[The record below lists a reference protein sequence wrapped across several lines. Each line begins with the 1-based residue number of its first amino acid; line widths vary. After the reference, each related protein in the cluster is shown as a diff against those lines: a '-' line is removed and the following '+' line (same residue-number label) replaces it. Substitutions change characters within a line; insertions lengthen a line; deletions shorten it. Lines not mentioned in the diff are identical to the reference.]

1 MVGYSQFSLGGLSPG
16 SNFFSYS
23 DADGDGLKNFEDSDP
38 ANMDIDG
45 DSILNW
51 NEAPGQM
58 NDPYNGT
65 TPPPLDDPGVIIGG
79 NWYPTGTL
87 DSDGDGTP
95 DQLDPFPF
103 GSFTYQGFEYGGSW
117 SDRDADYIP
126 DPADS
131 FPDGSYWYN
140 AVEYAAPFVDQDGD
154 TVPDA
159 LDPWPTIA
167 GSFWYFDPNSGTST
181 EYPGVFVDQDG
192 DGVPDPLDPWP
203 TIAGS
208 YVYNG
213 TQYPGPWLDSDSDG
227 TPDAFDSDPYGT
239 RAF

>member
-95 DQLDPFPF
+95 DQRVVDRPPRDDQTEHAVI
-103 GSFTYQGFEYGGSW
+103 GPRETHGHREPCRADG
-117 SDRDADYIP
+117 RDAL
-126 DPADS
+126 
-131 FPDGSYWYN
+131 
-140 AVEYAAPFVDQDGD
+140 
-154 TVPDA
+154 A
-159 LDPWPTIA
+159 LPREGQRDI
-167 GSFWYFDPNSGTST
+167 G
-181 EYPGVFVDQDG
+181 
-192 DGVPDPLDPWP
+192 
-203 TIAGS
+203 
-208 YVYNG
+208 
-213 TQYPGPWLDSDSDG
+213 
-227 TPDAFDSDPYGT
+227 
-239 RAF
+239 